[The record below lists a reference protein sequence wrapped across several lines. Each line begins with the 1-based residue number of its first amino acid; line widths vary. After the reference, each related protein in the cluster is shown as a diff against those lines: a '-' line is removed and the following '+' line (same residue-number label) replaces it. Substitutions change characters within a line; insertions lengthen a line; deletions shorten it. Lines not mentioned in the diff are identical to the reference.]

1 MGEATFRKILEGFGK
16 FWNILKE
23 TNLGRSWKKQEE
35 KVTFLREKKD
45 FERFWRI
52 LKSLGRSWK
61 SKPLKYL
68 GRSKKRRR
76 QPSFTKM
83 ITSKAE
89 TTTKIHRLVMLDDP
103 VLPAGP
109 AAAAPGS
116 SPEAKQRDPSTISS
130 AWLASQAS

>member
-1 MGEATFRKILEGFGK
+1 MKEA
-16 FWNILKE
+16 
-23 TNLGRSWKKQEE
+23 NLGRSWKKQEE

-45 FERFWRI
+45 FERFWKI

-89 TTTKIHRLVMLDDP
+89 TTTKNT
-103 VLPAGP
+103 
-109 AAAAPGS
+109 
-116 SPEAKQRDPSTISS
+116 SPCHA
-130 AWLASQAS
+130 